1 VQIIASR
8 EFNQSA
14 EKTPVK
20 IPKLETMPT
29 EDLWKLHEEVISMLS
44 SRIEAQKRELEKKL
58 AELGVKF
65 GGSPKDIPQARPY
78 PKVLPKFRNPHLAS
92 ETWSGRGKQPRWVCE
107 LIAAGASLDEC
118 RIQ

>member
-1 VQIIASR
+1 M
-8 EFNQSA
+8 
-14 EKTPVK
+14 K

-65 GGSPKDIPQARPY
+65 GGSPKDLPQARPY